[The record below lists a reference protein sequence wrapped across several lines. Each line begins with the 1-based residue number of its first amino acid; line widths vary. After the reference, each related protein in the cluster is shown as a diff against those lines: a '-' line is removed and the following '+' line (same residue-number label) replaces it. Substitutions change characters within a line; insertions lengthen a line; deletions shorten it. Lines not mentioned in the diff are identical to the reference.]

1 MLLVCVFVHVVCV
14 CVWLKIENTIDGKK
28 ADFAEGTILVTKR
41 YLCFTRKSPSPRKVL
56 YISFSLGGGGG
67 GLLIMLPDP

>member
-14 CVWLKIENTIDGKK
+14 CGSRLKIPLMERRLISQK
-28 ADFAEGTILVTKR
+28 GTILVTKR

-67 GLLIMLPDP
+67 GVSIMLPDP